1 MAAAAVYGPAPSLR
15 AEGDADA
22 DVAHVRAQA
31 AAGQGLV
38 ADNADL
44 MDGIGDSAKAAA
56 EPVQVARLPAAEDIT
71 HMRARNAALTAMH
84 PETPVVEPA
93 VTAAAPA
100 DLSGREV
107 AGPPT
112 AKDAA
117 WIAAWERDAEGSVHL
132 ALLSSEG
139 VRAASRTKASRHLVV
154 KSGDTMMRLMERA
167 TIPRRQAVKAIRAMR
182 KLYDPRRI
190 LPGQKLTINYTA
202 SDADLAD
209 RGYLLRRV
217 HLTTAV
223 DRAVAVERKAKGRY
237 RARVIRT
244 PLKVRLGRAAG
255 TIRSSLYLAA
265 QAIRL
270 PNPVLV
276 QLIRVYSWDVDFQ
289 RDLRPGDT
297 FEVAWQKYYTPDGR
311 FVRHGKMVFGSMT
324 LSGKTRPLYRFTA
337 HNGTG
342 YFDAKGEG
350 ARKPL
355 MRTPIDGA
363 RLSSGYGRRRHPFLG
378 YTLMHRG
385 VDFAGR
391 PGTPVLAAG
400 DGRITYA
407 GRNGAYGKYIRIR
420 HNGRYQTAYAHL
432 KSIRRGIRPGKL
444 VRQGQVIGSLGSTGR
459 STGPHL
465 HYEIQVDGRQVNPM
479 RVKMPSR
486 RVLRG
491 RDLAAFR
498 SFRGALDRQ
507 IAGLIK
513 GQPAKITRLSRR

>member
-1 MAAAAVYGPAPSLR
+1 
-15 AEGDADA
+15 
-22 DVAHVRAQA
+22 
-31 AAGQGLV
+31 
-38 ADNADL
+38 
-44 MDGIGDSAKAAA
+44 MDGIGDAAKLAAKPASTAAA
-56 EPVQVARLPAAEDIT
+56 TPGGQPVQIARLPTVDDSAPE
-71 HMRARNAALTAMH
+71 RAHNAALTATL
-84 PETPVVEPA
+84 PQTPIGEPVGIWESATATPVDPR
-93 VTAAAPA
+93 
-100 DLSGREV
+100 GREV

-117 WIAAWERDAEGSVHL
+117 WIAAWESDAEDRVHL
-132 ALLSSEG
+132 ALLPSEG
-139 VRAASRTKASRHLVV
+139 VRVASRTKERRRLVV

-167 TIPRRQAVKAIRAMR
+167 TIPRKQAVKAIRAMR

-190 LPGQKLTINYTA
+190 VPGQKLTIDYTA

-217 HLTTAV
+217 HLTTAI
-223 DRAVAVERKAKGRY
+223 DRAVSVERKEKGRY

-244 PLKVRLGRAAG
+244 PLKKRLGRAAG

-265 QAIRL
+265 EVVHL
-270 PNPVLV
+270 PRPVLI
-276 QLIRVYSWDVDFQ
+276 QLIRIYSWDVDFQ
-289 RDLRPGDT
+289 RDLRPGDS
-297 FEVAWQKYYTPDGR
+297 FAVAWEKYYTEDGA
-311 FVRHGKMVFGSMT
+311 FVRHGKVVFGSMT

-337 HNGTG
+337 HYGTG
-342 YFDAKGEG
+342 YFDSKGEG

-363 RLSSGYGRRRHPFLG
+363 RLSSRYGRRRHPFLG

-385 VDFAGR
+385 VDFAAR

-400 DGRITYA
+400 DGRIAYA
-407 GRNGAYGKYIRIR
+407 GRNGAYGKYVRIR
-420 HNGRYQTAYAHL
+420 HNAHYQTAYAHL
-432 KSIRRGIRPGKL
+432 KGIRRGIRPGKR
-444 VRQGQVIGSLGSTGR
+444 VRQGQVIGYLGSTGR

-491 RDLAAFR
+491 QDLAAFR
-498 SFRGALDRQ
+498 GVRRALDSQ

-513 GQPAKITRLSRR
+513 GETSKTTKTAELSRR